1 MKNLLY
7 LILLIVGVVAV
18 VVISIFVFGYFQA
31 KKYEKKFMEEVD
43 KNYQAI
49 QGDDAK
55 KELMN
60 KVKILMF
67 YKDDANGGHMTVK
80 GVEETDAFKNLKDS
94 DMKKPSEF
102 LDSVKNA
109 ENELNVDNKD
119 IGLAFDVDKVPDKS
133 KDAPFMAGVG
143 SMFTTLN
150 AYKYEKL
157 VKDLKAKIK
166 KVDDKNCPVA
176 MLSIDTKS
184 VESSLYFVEDSTKG
198 KFKDNKK
205 AEHKT
210 HKFVEHKGKVPTQ
223 AVLHFLLKEVLG
235 ANNSGSGS

>member
-18 VVISIFVFGYFQA
+18 VVISVFVFGYFQA

-49 QGDDAK
+49 LGVDAK

-67 YKDDANGGHMTVK
+67 YKDDANNGRMTVK
-80 GVEETDAFKNLKDS
+80 GVEETDVFKNLKDS
-94 DMKKPSEF
+94 DMKKPAEF
-102 LDSVKNA
+102 LENVKDA
-109 ENELNVDNKD
+109 DNELNPNDKD
-119 IGLAFDVDKVPDKS
+119 GLAFDVDKIPDKS

-150 AYKYEKL
+150 AYSYEKL

-166 KVDDKNCPVA
+166 KIDDKTCPVA

-210 HKFVEHKGKVPTQ
+210 HKFVEYKSKVPTQ

-235 ANNSGSGS
+235 ENNSGSGS